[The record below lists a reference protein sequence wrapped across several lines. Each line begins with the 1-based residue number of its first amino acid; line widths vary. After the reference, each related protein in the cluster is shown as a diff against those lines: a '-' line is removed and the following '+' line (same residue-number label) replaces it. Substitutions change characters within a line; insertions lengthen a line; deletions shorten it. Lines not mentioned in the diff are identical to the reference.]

1 VFGKGIQL
9 FRIFGVPIRAD
20 ASWLALI
27 VLMSW
32 TLATGAFPRLHP
44 GLSPLAYWWM
54 GILGT
59 CGLFVSV
66 IIHEMSHALVARRFG
81 IAIRG
86 ITLFLF
92 GGVAEMAS
100 EPPSPRAELLVA
112 GAGPAASFGLALLGL
127 VATTLGGLA
136 GLPAPVQ
143 AVLAYLAVINA
154 VLAVFN
160 LIPAFPLDGGRILR
174 AALWHWKGS
183 LRQAT
188 RTTSRLGT
196 GFGTLFIAVGVYQVI
211 EGDFIGGMW
220 WFLIGLFLRNASQ
233 MSYQQLLLR
242 QALEGEPVSR
252 FMRRDPVTVP
262 RSASVH
268 QLVDD
273 YVYRYHFKMFPV
285 LDDAGKLLGRVT
297 TQQIKELPRDEWDS
311 QTVGAVAE
319 RCGPGNTVTADTD
332 ALRALSLMSR
342 SHISRLMVVDGD
354 RLVGILALKDLLQ
367 FFAFKMELE
376 EAA

>member
-9 FRIFGVPIRAD
+9 FRIFGVSIRAD
-20 ASWLALI
+20 MSWMALV

-32 TLATGAFPRLHP
+32 TLATGAFPRLQP
-44 GLSPLAYWWM
+44 GLSPALYWWM

-92 GGVAEMAS
+92 GGVAEMTS
-100 EPPSPRAELLVA
+100 EPPSPRTELLVA
-112 GAGPAASFGLALLGL
+112 AAGPVASFGLALLGL
-127 VATTLGGLA
+127 AATTLGGLI

-188 RTTSRLGT
+188 RITSRLGT
-196 GFGTLFIAVGVYQVI
+196 GFGILLLAVGVYQVI

-262 RSASVH
+262 RSVSVH

-285 LDDAGKLLGRVT
+285 LDDAGKLLGCVT
-297 TQQIKELPRDEWDS
+297 TQQVKELPRDEWDS

-319 RCGPGNTVTADTD
+319 RCGPGNTVTVDTD

-342 SHISRLMVVDGD
+342 SHISRLMVVDGE